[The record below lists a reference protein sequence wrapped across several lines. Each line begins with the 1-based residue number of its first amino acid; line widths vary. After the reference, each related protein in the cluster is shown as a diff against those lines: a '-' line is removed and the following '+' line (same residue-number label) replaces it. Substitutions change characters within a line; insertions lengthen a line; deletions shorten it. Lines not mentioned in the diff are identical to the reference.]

1 MNKVEKH
8 NRSVN
13 RSNRAFMMLPFLV
26 IGVML
31 WASGPA
37 QKELQAEQSTYCD
50 MVELHKSSGG
60 ENGWPDYKNTYTE
73 SCK

>member
-1 MNKVEKH
+1 MSKVQKH
-8 NRSVN
+8 NRKVLWSD
-13 RSNRAFMMLPFLV
+13 RAFLLLPFLV
-26 IGVML
+26 MGVVL
-31 WASGPA
+31 WSGGEG

-60 ENGWPDYKNTYTE
+60 ENGWPDYKNNYAE